1 MEASRSSSILVK
13 KENKNSSLDYQ
24 IANLD
29 KKVGLPPVF
38 VINRKVYGSK
48 PIQAKSDSLPI
59 KIEALK

>member
-1 MEASRSSSILVK
+1 MK
-13 KENKNSSLDYQ
+13 KENNNPSLDYQ

-29 KKVGLPPVF
+29 RKVGLPPVF
-38 VINRKVYGSK
+38 VIHRKVYGSK